1 MLDAEQTGSLSIR
14 IPRLIETLLA
24 PLEQEWKRASSATN
38 IYERVRQLRTAILEH
53 SLKCQPT
60 GRESDQLRRQLDDC
74 TLALHLACGDPVPMA
89 DGPNAE
95 HFMET
100 LDALEEDTQ
109 GSIRVNRPWRLVID
123 IGDAIPVNPKAGS
136 PVPQLREALE
146 SQLASLAVELNQPL
160 PKGLS

>member
-1 MLDAEQTGSLSIR
+1 
-14 IPRLIETLLA
+14 
-24 PLEQEWKRASSATN
+24 
-38 IYERVRQLRTAILEH
+38 
-53 SLKCQPT
+53 
-60 GRESDQLRRQLDDC
+60 
-74 TLALHLACGDPVPMA
+74 
-89 DGPNAE
+89 
-95 HFMET
+95 MET

-123 IGDAIPVNPKAGS
+123 IGDAILVNPKAKS